1 MIEVGVKQG
10 GKIKVRTRK
19 KPYYTKEEF
28 EEAVKGVRK
37 ASLMYCVPRATCNV
51 SRYHLEPLVIA
62 NLLGCN

>member
-37 ASLMYCVPRATCNV
+37 ASLMYCVPRAIMQCIQVPSGTF
-51 SRYHLEPLVIA
+51 SYFLFIRL
-62 NLLGCN
+62 